1 MSPRIT
7 CRQIEI
13 DNSIRE
19 RITGKANKLRRFFD
33 RIQDVDVILTQQRV
47 QQVVEVVLHC
57 DGLRVR
63 AQEANEDLLTAL
75 DRVFEKVERQIKRY
89 RKRLIDTRRRAGR
102 RSIRATETVMTM
114 APPEIEEV
122 EEIADGSGHIID
134 TEHRELLTLAP
145 EEAAMHLDLSGDA
158 FFMFLNAENHHIN
171 VIYHRA
177 DGHCGLIEPVVD

>member
-13 DNSIRE
+13 DDSIRE
-19 RITGKANKLRRFFD
+19 RIIGKANKLRRFFD

-47 QQVVEVVLHC
+47 QQVAEVVLHC

-75 DRVFEKVERQIKRY
+75 DRVFDKVERQIKRY

-102 RSIRATETVMTM
+102 RSMRATETVMTM
-114 APPEIEEV
+114 APTDLEDV
-122 EEIADGSGHIID
+122 EEIFEGSGHIID
-134 TEHRELLTLAP
+134 TEQRELLTLTP
-145 EEAAMHLDLSGDA
+145 EDAAMHLDLSGDS
-158 FFMFLNAENHHIN
+158 FLIFLNAENHHIN
-171 VIYHRA
+171 VIHQRP